1 MIKNFAGAFKITI
14 LHFFDPVRLISFYMA
29 YPGKNLSYATANV
42 SLCGIMLPDF
52 VVVKSS
58 VCGSF
63 SVTQALF
70 AWLIFV
76 DNFSIVTTSYRDCSE
91 ERQLQ

>member
-1 MIKNFAGAFKITI
+1 
-14 LHFFDPVRLISFYMA
+14 MA
-29 YPGKNLSYATANV
+29 YPSKNLSYATSSV
-42 SLCGIMLPDF
+42 SLCGIVLPDF
-52 VVVKSS
+52 IVVESS
-58 VCGSF
+58 VRGSF

-76 DNFSIVTTSYRDCSE
+76 FNFSIVTTSYRDCSE